1 MCQNWFI
8 EDQGTRRGPVGARRD
23 DITSSQRVQIAI
35 EVLSPHRSWGR
46 VTRLAE
52 EYSISRQT
60 AYEIAATG
68 KGVLMAGLEPGSHG
82 PQATEKVVWVDR
94 NRLVRG
100 TVVLTEAGVSQRD
113 VAFCLEELLDTALS
127 PSWVN
132 AELAKVE
139 ETALLVNGQWQP
151 VLAETLSG
159 DEIYSN
165 GSPNLLLVGN
175 DSLYIYA
182 LTRQPGCD
190 GETWGC
196 VLMEAPNHSQF
207 ASDGGK
213 GLAAGAKVA
222 EVKVHQLDWDHLL
235 RPLWGQVT
243 RMEKQAY
250 AALTAVEERAAKF
263 DQSTTPKR
271 LAHHL
276 AVWER
281 LSVEAEEK
289 VVRYDDFLQIAQQ
302 VDAQFALIDLESG
315 QLRDPMA
322 GAERLRDLGRQL
334 QGWNGRIYEKLS
346 SNLINWAD
354 GLFRYQSV
362 LNETLSPLFEQWAA
376 PALHALC
383 RIWQIEADQKRHPL
397 PLLERQARQTRW
409 EESLDQAATLLGPKQ
424 LWLAWNALRKV
435 LDRSWRGSMLA
446 ECVNSLLRPVLDGR
460 KHTDQGCLELFRF
473 LHNVRPFKRGKR
485 ADHSPAQLAGLH
497 VPDDPLILLG
507 LAPKVSI

>member
-1 MCQNWFI
+1 M
-8 EDQGTRRGPVGARRD
+8 GARRD

-35 EVLSPHRSWGR
+35 EVLSPHRLWGR
-46 VTRLAE
+46 ISRLAE

-68 KGVLMAGLEPGSHG
+68 KRVLVAGLEPGPHG
-82 PQATEKVVWVDR
+82 PQATEKAVWVDR

-151 VLAETLSG
+151 GMAETLSG

-175 DSLYIYA
+175 DTLYIYA

-243 RMEKQAY
+243 RLERQAY

-289 VVRYDDFLQIAQQ
+289 VVCYDDFFQIAQQ

-315 QLRDPMA
+315 QLQDPVA

-334 QGWNGRIYEKLS
+334 QGWNGRIYDK
-346 SNLINWAD
+346 A
-354 GLFRYQSV
+354 
-362 LNETLSPLFEQWAA
+362 EQ
-376 PALHALC
+376 
-383 RIWQIEADQKRHPL
+383 
-397 PLLERQARQTRW
+397 
-409 EESLDQAATLLGPKQ
+409 
-424 LWLAWNALRKV
+424 
-435 LDRSWRGSMLA
+435 
-446 ECVNSLLRPVLDGR
+446 
-460 KHTDQGCLELFRF
+460 
-473 LHNVRPFKRGKR
+473 
-485 ADHSPAQLAGLH
+485 
-497 VPDDPLILLG
+497 
-507 LAPKVSI
+507 